1 MNAWERPIT
10 YNTAPLFNEQH
21 SSYDAEAEKMRLA
34 ILNAD
39 SVVGPSLTGST
50 YYISPKG
57 DDQNDGLSPQTAW
70 RTLQNLQDAT
80 AFSAGDVFFCLPS
93 LPYSMEANTDLEYAY
108 ITFLGARSNMLLE
121 KVGVNRQSFAFH
133 GVHDALAIWRAALES
148 TEQGAVADLVCESVL
163 LYTFA
168 LLGRGRDDDDEALD
182 DTVLRVKK
190 YVDENY
196 SDSEMDL
203 DTLAERFSYSKKYLS
218 AAFKNRFGV
227 GFSEHL
233 RSLRITHACALVE
246 QGFTSVKDIACM
258 CGFADQMY
266 FSKVFKESMGVS
278 PKEYIAKGKE
288 R

>member
-1 MNAWERPIT
+1 MEERNFCRFLPRRRETPAIHAINIVREYKESGTRDAMVTPALYVMNIVLRGECMIHTPRA
-10 YNTAPLFNEQH
+10 
-21 SSYDAEAEKMRLA
+21 
-34 ILNAD
+34 
-39 SVVGPSLTGST
+39 SVEL
-50 YYISPKG
+50 
-57 DDQNDGLSPQTAW
+57 
-70 RTLQNLQDAT
+70 
-80 AFSAGDVFFCLPS
+80 SAGDVFFCLPS
-93 LPYSMEANTDLEYAY
+93 LPYSIEVKSDLEYAY

-121 KVGVNRQSFAFH
+121 KVGANRQSFAFH